1 MAITRAVLGYFF
13 SSYTTPVTTFVDNA
27 NQYAKEKYQAAA
39 AMVNTSP
46 EEKAKFE
53 SEKYHEKVD
62 PIKLRHEQRKA
73 EMRARDEVGEDKDQE
88 KCNILKE
95 YLSEVAATLATQ
107 IKELTEARLSYF
119 YRGSIQSKTLLRN
132 SLLSIATAK
141 SYAEMVLLAKRAV
154 EMFKIQKIQSPYI
167 QLLTEINV
175 ELTVEKCRNLCQ
187 SEKLGI
193 NSRNAL

>member
-13 SSYTTPVTTFVDNA
+13 SSYTTPVATFVDNA
-27 NQYAKEKYQAAA
+27 NQYAKDKYQAAA

-46 EEKAKFE
+46 EEKAK
-53 SEKYHEKVD
+53 SEVDKYHEKVD

-88 KCNILKE
+88 KCIILKE
-95 YLSEVAATLATQ
+95 YLSDCATTLAAQ
-107 IKELTEARLSYF
+107 IKTLTEARLSFF
-119 YRGSIQSKTLLRN
+119 YRGVIQSNTLLRN
-132 SLLSIATAK
+132 SLLSLAAAQT
-141 SYAEMVLLAKRAV
+141 YAEMVLLAKRAV
-154 EMFKIQKIQSPYI
+154 EMFKEQKIQSPYI
-167 QLLTEINV
+167 QILTEINV